1 MNIPDFGSGL
11 VEVAI
16 RSALIYVLL
25 IVGLRIAGRRD
36 VGQLS
41 IPDLVVL
48 LVISNGV
55 QNAMVGQNQTFAG
68 GLAAAGAILVVSR
81 ASQLVAGRSSR
92 ARRILRG
99 EPRILYAK
107 GRMMAEIMAA
117 EEITADE
124 LAAAFRAHGILNRDR
139 VRLAVLEIDGSI
151 SVIEDDQ
158 EATGSRKGRRAGKLP
173 RPEGSQLD

>member
-1 MNIPDFGSGL
+1 VNVPDFGSGL
-11 VEVAI
+11 VDVAV
-16 RSALIYVLL
+16 RSALIYILL
-25 IVGLRIAGRRD
+25 IVGLRLAGRRD

-68 GLAAAGAILVVSR
+68 GIAAAGAILTVSR
-81 ASQLVAGRSSR
+81 VSQLIAGRSTR

-107 GRMMAEIMAA
+107 GRMIAKAMAA

-124 LAAAFRAHGILNRDR
+124 LAAAFRSHGIVHRDR
-139 VRLAVLEIDGSI
+139 VRLAILEIDGSI
-151 SVIEDDQ
+151 SVIQNDDTT
-158 EATGSRKGRRAGKLP
+158 TGSRKGRRAGRLP
-173 RPEGSQLD
+173 RPAVSQQD

>member
-1 MNIPDFGSGL
+1 VTIPDFGSGL
-11 VEVAI
+11 AEVAI
-16 RSALIYVLL
+16 RSALVYALL
-25 IVGLRIAGRRD
+25 IVGLRLAGRRD

-55 QNAMVGQNQTFAG
+55 QNAMVGENQTFAG
-68 GLAAAGAILVVSR
+68 GIAAGGAILVVSR
-81 ASQLVAGRSSR
+81 LSQLIAGRSAR
-92 ARRILRG
+92 ARRVLRG

-107 GRMMAEIMAA
+107 GRMVAETMTA

-124 LAAAFRAHGILNRDR
+124 LAAAFRSHGIVHRDR

-151 SVIEDDQ
+151 SVIQHDE
-158 EATGSRKGRRAGKLP
+158 EATGTRRGRRAGRLP
-173 RPEGSQLD
+173 RSHAGDEN

>member
-1 MNIPDFGSGL
+1 MSLPDFGSSL

-16 RSALIYVLL
+16 RSVLIYVLL
-25 IVGLRIAGRRD
+25 IVGLRLAGRRD

-68 GLAAAGAILVVSR
+68 GIAAAGAILLVSR
-81 ASQLVAGRSSR
+81 ISQLVAGRSSR
-92 ARRILRG
+92 VRRALRG

-107 GRMMAEIMAA
+107 GQMITETMAD

-124 LAAAFRAHGILNRDR
+124 LAAAFRSHGVMHRDR

-151 SVIEDDQ
+151 SVIEAD
-158 EATGSRKGRRAGKLP
+158 EEVTGSRQGRRAGKLP
-173 RPEGSQLD
+173 RPDAGQAD